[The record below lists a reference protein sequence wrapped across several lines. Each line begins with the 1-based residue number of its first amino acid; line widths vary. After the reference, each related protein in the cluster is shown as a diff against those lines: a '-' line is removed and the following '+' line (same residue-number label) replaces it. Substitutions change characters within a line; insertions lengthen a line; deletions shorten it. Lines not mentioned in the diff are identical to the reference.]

1 MAASKQSSLIG
12 LPKAY
17 YAVLF
22 IEFWE
27 RFAFYGLQSVAVF
40 YFIKKF
46 NLSEGD
52 ASNLFAAFSALLYV
66 LLTLGGIIGD
76 KILGLRR
83 TYLLGVIF
91 LFLGYFSL
99 GFFSQVQYLYFGMGI
114 VLVGNVLFKTNATNY
129 VGRCFDANDPRVDS
143 AFTYFYMLINMG
155 SLISKF
161 LVPIL
166 AQYTSY
172 GTGILICALGMI
184 VAFISYL
191 IFKQSFADF
200 DNEVGKRGHH
210 QNRKMWL
217 ISALSLAA
225 SFILGKLLG
234 NVELSTIL
242 LYSIAVVTIL
252 VYIGITFKVSKVEAR
267 GMLIALILIGQ
278 AIIFYLLYIQQAT
291 SIMLFAKHNMRLDFG
306 GIHIP
311 PGITQ
316 AFNPFFIIILSPI
329 LANVYMRFYHNGREI
344 SIPFKF
350 ALGTLV
356 TGVCFLFLA
365 LGCRFPDANGQISL
379 IWCFIAYG
387 FYSLG
392 ELLVSAIGSAMVAK
406 LLPSRLGGFAQGMW
420 FLSSA
425 IGMRLGGQVSA
436 YAAVK
441 SDTTLTS
448 FQILA
453 EYQSLFIKLG
463 ILTVVIGILL
473 FVFVK
478 YLDKSIKY
486 VLANKVSALADVS

>member
-1 MAASKQSSLIG
+1 MTANKNSSLIG
-12 LPKAY
+12 LPKTY

-52 ASNLFAAFSALLYV
+52 SSSLFSAFSALLYV

-76 KILGLRR
+76 KVLGLRR

-91 LFLGYFSL
+91 LFIGYFSL
-99 GFFSQVQYLYFGMGI
+99 GFFSQVQYLYFGMGV

-129 VGRCFDANDPRVDS
+129 VGRCFDVNDPRVDS

-161 LVPIL
+161 LVPII
-166 AQYTSY
+166 AQSTNY
-172 GTGILICALGMI
+172 GTGILICAMGMV
-184 VAFISYL
+184 VAFVSYL
-191 IFKQSFADF
+191 IFKRSFAEF
-200 DNEVGKRGHH
+200 DNEVGKLGHN
-210 QNRKMWL
+210 QNRKMIMVSV
-217 ISALSLAA
+217 ISILLA
-225 SFILGKLLG
+225 FVVGKLLS

-242 LYSIAVVTIL
+242 LTVL
-252 VYIGITFKVSKVEAR
+252 VYIGIIFKVNKIEAR
-267 GMLIALILIGQ
+267 GMWVALILIGQ

-291 SIMLFAKHNMRLDFG
+291 SIMLFAKHNMRLDVWG
-306 GIHIP
+306 MHIP
-311 PGITQ
+311 AGITQ
-316 AFNPFFIIILSPI
+316 AFNPFFIILLSPF
-329 LANVYMRFYHNGREI
+329 LANLYMRFYNSGREI

-356 TGVCFLFLA
+356 TGICFLFLA
-365 LGCRFPDANGQISL
+365 FGCLFPDANGQISL

-406 LLPSRLGGFAQGMW
+406 LLPARLGGFAQGMW

-425 IGMRLGGQVSA
+425 IGMRLGGQVST

-441 SDTTLTS
+441 NNSVLTN
-448 FQILA
+448 FQILS

-463 ILTVVIGILL
+463 VITVVVGVLL
-473 FVFVK
+473 FIFVK
-478 YLDKSIKY
+478 YLDVSIKS
-486 VLANKVSALADVS
+486 VLLSKTST